1 MQCFVLHVFRHTLFF
16 TVKDFYMQLWNL
28 NSLYAE
34 RPERPWEAQ
43 NLNNDAMAWQKD
55 SNWAHLLWKSFRRVK
70 EILWDASPV

>member
-1 MQCFVLHVFRHTLFF
+1 MYLDTPYFLQLRTSTLL
-16 TVKDFYMQLWNL
+16 QLWNL

-34 RPERPWEAQ
+34 LPERPWEAQ

-55 SNWAHLLWKSFRRVK
+55 SNWAHLLWKSFRWVK